1 MLDELGPG
9 EIGFFTASIKQVSDI
24 GLEILL
30 LMQRHKILPS
40 GRFQALTAC
49 SFLWSIPTDTSDF
62 EGLRDAI
69 EKLSLNDASF
79 QYEKETSAALGLGY
93 RCGFRPTSPRN
104 YL

>member
-9 EIGFFTASIKQVSDI
+9 EIGFTASIKQVSDMR
-24 GLEILL
+24 LEITDAKAQDIAPLDGF
-30 LMQRHKILPS
+30 KPS
-40 GRFQALTAC
+40 QPVVFCGLYPQ
-49 SFLWSIPTDTSDF
+49 DTSDF

-93 RCGFRPTSPRN
+93 RCGFRPTSPH
-104 YL
+104 